1 MTQPVD
7 IEIFGRTYQVK
18 GDKDAAYT
26 RQLAAYVD
34 EQMRAVAERS
44 PASASPLQV
53 AVLTLLQISN
63 ELFETQDDLE
73 TQPSATAIEEKAEA
87 LIELLDASLSEGK

>member
-1 MTQPVD
+1 MTQPID
-7 IEIFGRTYQVK
+7 IEIFGRTYKVK
-18 GDKDAAYT
+18 GEKDAAYT

-44 PASASPLQV
+44 PSSASPLQI

-73 TQPSATAIEEKAEA
+73 QSSTTIQNKSEE
-87 LIELLDASLSEGK
+87 LMELLDASLSEGK

>member
-7 IEIFGRTYQVK
+7 IEIFGRTYKVK
-18 GDKDAAYT
+18 GEKDAAHT

-44 PASASPLQV
+44 PSSASPLQV

-63 ELFETQDDLE
+63 ELFETKDDLE
-73 TQPSATAIEEKAEA
+73 QSSSTIQNKSEE
-87 LIELLDASLSEGK
+87 LLELLDASLSEGK